1 MPWFIPHAG
10 FLERLSEEE
19 KMRLGQICPPRS
31 YGKDEAVFLSGDACD
46 ELTIVL
52 DGMLKVVRQDPSG
65 KERILH
71 LSGPGDILGAEF
83 LEDEA
88 RYNAD
93 AVCASDGVMICPINR
108 EQFVQVAR
116 ELPRVALSLAGSL
129 AARLTH
135 LEDQIESASAP
146 VIVRLGRV
154 LAWTARRFGRPEAD
168 GWVRLTSELRQEDLA
183 AMSGSTRVTV
193 TNTLG
198 QLRRLGLVEG
208 TRGRYRVRLN
218 ELEATLEEMLWES

>member
-1 MPWFIPHAG
+1 MSWFIPRAG
-10 FLERLSEEE
+10 FLERLSDEE

-31 YGKDEAVFLSGDACD
+31 YNKDEAVFMTGDRCD

-52 DGMLKVVRQDPSG
+52 DGMLKIVRQGPSG
-65 KERILH
+65 RERILH

-88 RYNAD
+88 TYKAD
-93 AVCASDGVMICPINR
+93 AVCASDGVTTCPINR

-116 ELPRVALSLAGSL
+116 ELPRVTLSLVGSL
-129 AARLTH
+129 AAHLTH
-135 LEDQIESASAP
+135 LEDQIESATAP

-154 LAWTARRFGRPEAD
+154 LAWTARRFGREEPG
-168 GWVRLTSELRQEDLA
+168 GWVRLNSELRQEDLA

-193 TNTLG
+193 THTLG
-198 QLRRLGLVEG
+198 QLRDLGLVEG
-208 TRGRYRVRLN
+208 TRGRYRVK
-218 ELEATLEEMLWES
+218 LEALEAMIEDLLWES